1 MDMDMDTMDAIV
13 MEDMEDMVVMAD
25 TDITAA
31 MQNSLMNRKK
41 RQVR

>member
-1 MDMDMDTMDAIV
+1 MDMDMDMDTMDAII
-13 MEDMEDMVVMAD
+13 MEDMVVMAD

>member
-1 MDMDMDTMDAIV
+1 MDMVMDTKDAIV

-25 TDITAA
+25 IDITAA
-31 MQNSLMNRKK
+31 MKNSLMNRKK